1 LGKKTVIL
9 KLFRF
14 DPSTDSAPTYKS
26 YELPYGDDTTVL
38 DLLEHIHEHEE
49 PFSFQRE
56 CKSFKCGSCTVNV
69 NGIPVLACKQK
80 INRITDRDPL
90 VIEPLTCFPLI
101 KDLMVDFT
109 YDLQERREKRPF
121 PEFSGDGGLSDIEGG
136 NGNWELLREYFSCIR
151 CAACMEI
158 CPVFEGNKGRFA
170 GPLYLLDVARLF
182 FDPRDEANRL
192 VEGITE
198 GIEFCDNCKKCNEVC
213 PVGLDVFQMAVGRLR
228 QKMKE
233 K

>member
-1 LGKKTVIL
+1 LRKKTVIL

-14 DPSTDSAPTYKS
+14 DPSTDSAPTYTS

-38 DLLEHIHEHEE
+38 DVLEHIHEHEE

-80 INRITDRDPL
+80 IGRITDRDPL

-121 PEFSGDGGLSDIEGG
+121 PEFSGEGGLSDIEGE
-136 NGNWELLREYFSCIR
+136 NGNWELLRDYFSCIR
-151 CAACMEI
+151 CGACMEI

-182 FDPRDEANRL
+182 FDSRDEANRL
-192 VEGITE
+192 VEAITE
-198 GIEFCDNCKKCNEVC
+198 GIEFCDNCKK
-213 PVGLDVFQMAVGRLR
+213 
-228 QKMKE
+228 
-233 K
+233 